1 MSGTS
6 VPAKTPTS
14 TAENAAVVLL
24 VDDQPIV
31 GETVRRMLADQPDI
45 AFHFCQ
51 NPLQA
56 IELATELRP
65 TVILQDLVMPEL
77 DGLTLVKFFRAHS
90 STRNTPL
97 VVMSSKEEP
106 IIKAEAFG
114 LGANDYLVKLP
125 DKIELIARIRYHS
138 RAYLNLVERNEAFAA
153 LAASQQRLAAEM
165 EAGAKYVASL
175 LPSPIETPVH
185 IDWRFVS
192 SAELG
197 GDALGYFPLDDD
209 HFAVYLLDVTGHGLA
224 SALLG
229 VTVSNVLLARAL
241 PGADFGRPAEV
252 LAALNR
258 SFQME
263 NHGDRF
269 FTMWYG
275 VIEHST
281 RRLVWSGAGHP
292 PTLLFPAAQHTSV
305 PLDSQNPCI
314 GMVPLDDFEQQ
325 EMEISPNSSLFIYSD
340 GVFEIQKRDG
350 TMWTFDEFVQFISQP
365 EDPGQPI
372 MDRLLRHARMLKGG
386 DILDD
391 DFSILHLRM

>member
-1 MSGTS
+1 M
-6 VPAKTPTS
+6 
-14 TAENAAVVLL
+14 VVLL

-31 GETVRRMLADQPDI
+31 GEAVRRMLADQPDI

-56 IELATELRP
+56 IDLATELRP

-90 STRNTPL
+90 LTRNTPL

-106 IIKAEAFG
+106 IIKADAFG

-138 RAYLNLVERNEAFAA
+138 RAYLNLLERNEAFAA

-175 LPSPIETPVH
+175 LPPPIETPVH
-185 IDWRFVS
+185 IDWRFVP

-197 GDALGYFPLDDD
+197 GDSLGYFPLDDD
-209 HFAVYLLDVTGHGLA
+209 HLAVYILDVTGHGLG

-281 RRLVWSGAGHP
+281 GRLVWSGAGHP
-292 PTLLFPAAQHTSV
+292 PTLLFPAAQSPLV
-305 PLDSQNPCI
+305 QLDSQNPCI
-314 GMVPLDDFEQQ
+314 GMVPFDDFEQQ
-325 EMEISPNSSLFIYSD
+325 EMEIAANSSLYIYSD
-340 GVFEIQKRDG
+340 GAYEIQKRDG
-350 TMWTFDEFVQFISQP
+350 TMWTFDEFVRFLSEP
-365 EDPGQPI
+365 EEPGEPI
-372 MDRLLRHARMLKGG
+372 MDRLLRHVRMLKGG

-391 DFSILHLRM
+391 DFSILQLRM